1 MEERMKCNDADKVR
15 PLDELLDDQIREFD
29 TGEDKECDRDLDAMI
44 WKLGDYENEESL
56 LEAEEFAEESPIE
69 EELVEKKIIAGGS
82 GRASFVEG
90 GWAEEEVTAGEKLA
104 TARSLG
110 PVTARKRTKA
120 IRVNPG
126 KKKK

>member
-1 MEERMKCNDADKVR
+1 MEERMKCNDVDKVR

-56 LEAEEFAEESPIE
+56 QEAEEFAEESPIE

-82 GRASFVEG
+82 GGSSPLRSRMRNTRLIAGAKASFCN
-90 GWAEEEVTAGEKLA
+90 
-104 TARSLG
+104 RSITG
-110 PVTARKRTKA
+110 PRTWSFSWSF
-120 IRVNPG
+120 
-126 KKKK
+126 